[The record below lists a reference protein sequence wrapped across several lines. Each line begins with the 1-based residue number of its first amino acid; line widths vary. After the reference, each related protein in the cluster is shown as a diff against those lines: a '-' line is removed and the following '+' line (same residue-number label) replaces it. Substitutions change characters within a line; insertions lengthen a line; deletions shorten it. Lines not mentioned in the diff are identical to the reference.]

1 MKYELTSLP
10 FAQTALEPWIDATTV
25 SIHHDEHQA
34 TYVNNLNA
42 ALAKFPDF
50 EFSGH
55 LHNLLGNLDLV
66 PQEIRTAVRNNG
78 GGVFNHEF
86 YWGGLSGEH
95 TVASK
100 KFSDALEKSFGSTE
114 NFRREMTAKTAAV
127 FGSGYGWLCV
137 DNLGGLKIMTTP
149 NQDNQFSAPCACG
162 VDFKPI
168 FCIDV
173 WEHAYYLKYQNM
185 RVEYLNGIWEVV
197 NWEKL
202 SQRYECLLSDSKL
215 LI

>member
-1 MKYELTSLP
+1 MKYELTPLP

-25 SIHHDEHQA
+25 SIHHDKHQA
-34 TYVNNLNA
+34 AYVNNLNA

-50 EFSGH
+50 EFSGR

-137 DNLGGLKIMTTP
+137 DNLGGLKIMTSS
-149 NQDNQFSAPCACG
+149 NQDNQFSAPCGCG

-215 LI
+215 LV